1 MNDKP
6 IKPPIR
12 IRLPER
18 RKPDI
23 VPEYPEVDLPE
34 INLEIPWYRST
45 KFYRIAGISG
55 AVVGGILAFV
65 PGFAPLGKIAAGLGV
80 SSYGIAE
87 ARRKIKGEDTWL
99 GLLIDFLATILKK
112 LLKK

>member
-23 VPEYPEVDLPE
+23 VPEYPEADLPE

-55 AVVGGILAFV
+55 AVAGGILTFV
-65 PGFAPLGKIAAGLGV
+65 PGFAPLGKIVAGLGA

-99 GLLIDFLATILKK
+99 GLLIDFLATVLKK